1 MLQLIIYLCPIT
13 LSVLYICALS
23 QFSRLSLYAHP
34 LLLHPLSSLTVFSP
48 CSFAFWPLLSVA
60 DWDRICC
67 QRWGDKTD
75 LYHKIKTQQILNN
88 NTQTPQWA
96 FTHTV
101 GHWNAKP
108 LKSFIITLF
117 PLISIF
123 FPWLF
128 LSLLFDCLPAF
139 YFLHEVSRQTGWLRN
154 FKHFSFWLSKLGG
167 KKKVQTKERG
177 NVSGL
182 SLREGDQDRHSWSA
196 PEVKRALKWAKS
208 IASIICS

>member
-1 MLQLIIYLCPIT
+1 MLQLIIYLCPVT

-101 GHWNAKP
+101 GHWNTKP
-108 LKSFIITLF
+108 LKSFIITLI

-128 LSLLFDCLPAF
+128 LSLLFVSLPF
-139 YFLHEVSRQTGWLRN
+139 ISCMKSVD
-154 FKHFSFWLSKLGG
+154 KLGDWG
-167 KKKVQTKERG
+167 ISNTFLSG
-177 NVSGL
+177 WVS
-182 SLREGDQDRHSWSA
+182 
-196 PEVKRALKWAKS
+196 
-208 IASIICS
+208 